1 MTNPEPDK
9 IILEVLRSNQQWLN
23 LWNEG
28 NRYFLLT
35 LRINDKNE
43 TILHY
48 AVQNCLIE
56 LVKLLLDFDKFS
68 ELLAADKNKR
78 DPLTM
83 DKLRSFIFVESTD
96 GESALY
102 QGLCKLDGPYL
113 TTWRRQDTVACF
125 FDTTWGLIDNP
136 NIFVD
141 KRVCHE
147 TTILHVLIE
156 KEQVC
161 LLEKFIKIKGI
172 DFMLRDHRSR
182 TPLMSAFETGNPSII
197 RIVYNHSPEPMR
209 DRLVPKEFLECLPLR
224 EQPEFCAD
232 TSSYPFG
239 IKTIESI
246 RLKFF
251 LKYKLMI
258 VSPSGF
264 IDFDLVIPKGHF
276 FPRRTIELD
285 CSCFTTIWL
294 KYLFFAKVFQV
305 PISKRDSYVNDVDKQ
320 IFIDRVNK
328 KMSEKYVLVVVNAI
342 NYGKHFEQLNNFIS
356 RLPFNFKII
365 FFGAAKLTKFLKICA
380 YSEYFPAN
388 LKYPDPDENLCLLDK
403 YDVNS
408 DYTVS
413 HFLNRSFQSIDD
425 SYNFEEIKKWKKGK
439 RLSTLNNQKQ
449 QSLVFEKL
457 GDFYANL
464 AIDPKEA
471 AFFYKKSLH
480 SYLAQDDETP
490 YAALLIKTGGTLVD
504 TTNEDNWELAKSYFD
519 KALEILNAAEADK
532 LIAKCFEGL
541 ARYFRLKKQH
551 DKGICMLVEALKLYA
566 RDEENA
572 ARVANHIFCAHG
584 EAVEQAEAAKA
595 APQESLKYLD
605 LSSKFYST
613 SSLDNVAMTFYNYG
627 KAYENSESGHRVKA
641 IDFYKQSIETFKQ
654 FYGGDQIV
662 IIANANYNIGLIC
675 EDLED
680 FAAARQFYKEA
691 LRLFEAIYKCD
702 NKNIAMVLNNL
713 GSIEE
718 NSLNNINH
726 LLESH
731 KMYERL
737 GIMEDVAMTA
747 YNIGVEYLEIDQSD
761 KSKEYFEKA
770 CTLYRELGDDS
781 EVNNIESIL
790 LTSYI
795 NF

>member
-1 MTNPEPDK
+1 MTNPESDK
-9 IILEVLRSNQQWLN
+9 IILEVLRSNQHWLN

-28 NRYFLLT
+28 KRYFLLT

-56 LVKLLLDFDKFS
+56 LVKLLLDFYKFS

-83 DKLRSFIFVESTD
+83 DELRSFIFVESTD

-102 QGLCKLDGPYL
+102 RGLCKLDRQSS
-113 TTWRRQDTVACF
+113 WRCENTVACF

-136 NIFVD
+136 NLLVD
-141 KRVCHE
+141 NRVCHK

-172 DFMLRDHRSR
+172 DFMLKDHRSR
-182 TPLMSAFETGNPSII
+182 TPLMVAFETGNPSII

-224 EQPEFCAD
+224 DQVLPEEFYTD
-232 TSSYPFG
+232 TDIYPFG
-239 IKTIESI
+239 LKTIESI

-251 LKYKLMI
+251 LKYKLII

-264 IDFDLVIPKGHF
+264 IDLDRVIPKEHF

-305 PISKRDSYVNDVDKQ
+305 PISKRDSYVKDVDKQ
-320 IFIDRVNK
+320 MLIDRVNK

-365 FFGAAKLTKFLKICA
+365 FFGAAKLTNFLKICA

-388 LKYPDPDENLCLLDK
+388 LMYPDPAESLCLLDK
-403 YDVNS
+403 YHVNS

-425 SYNFEEIKKWKKGK
+425 SYNFEEIKKWKKWK
-439 RLSTLNNQKQ
+439 KLSTLNPKQ
-449 QSLVFEKL
+449 QSLVLEKL
-457 GDFYANL
+457 GDFYAKL

-480 SYLAQDDETP
+480 SYEDETS
-490 YAALLIKTGGTLVD
+490 YADLLIKTGGTLVD
-504 TTNEDNWELAKSYFD
+504 TSNEDNWELAKSYFD
-519 KALEILNAAEADK
+519 KALEILNAVKADK

-551 DKGICMLVEALKLYA
+551 DKGIYMLVEALKLYA
-566 RDEENA
+566 NDEENA
-572 ARVANHIFCAHG
+572 ARMANHIFCAHG
-584 EAVEQAEAAKA
+584 EAVSVEQAAKA

-627 KAYENSESGHRVKA
+627 KAYEKSESGHRVKA

-654 FYGGDQIV
+654 FYGDDQIV
-662 IIANANYNIGLIC
+662 IIANANYNIGLIY

-680 FAAARQFYKEA
+680 FMAARQFYKEA

-718 NSLNNINH
+718 KSLNNINH

-747 YNIGVEYLEIDQSD
+747 YNLGIEYLEIDQHD

-770 CTLYRELGDDS
+770 RALYRELGDDS